1 MTGNPMNELIQEFL
15 NYITVELGLSRNT
28 IEAYARDL
36 RQFAAFLTL
45 TGYDS
50 LAEIH
55 SHTLVDYLRKLQQD
69 NLKASSVTRKLAAI
83 RSFFQYMLRERH
95 LKIDPSVTIDSLKT
109 PQRLPKVLSEKE
121 IDRLLEQP
129 GATTPAKL
137 RDKAMLELLY
147 ATGVRVSELVS
158 LKLGDINM
166 DMGYIRCFGKGSKE
180 RIVPM
185 GGSAQNALTDYLD
198 RARPKIVR
206 RAAEDTLFLNH
217 HGRKMSR
224 QGFWQIIQAAAR
236 RVEIKT
242 VVTPHMLRHSFATHL
257 LDHGADLRSVQ
268 EMLGH
273 ADISTTQIYTHVTR
287 TRLKEVYDKT
297 HPRA

>member
-1 MTGNPMNELIQEFL
+1 MNELIQEFL
-15 NYITVELGLSRNT
+15 NYITVERGLSRNT

-36 RQFAAFLTL
+36 RQFAGFLTL

-55 SHTLVDYLRKLQQD
+55 SQTLVAYLRKLQQE
-69 NLKASSVTRKLAAI
+69 NLQPSSVTRKLAAI

-121 IDRLLEQP
+121 IGRLLEQP

-158 LKLGDINM
+158 LKLGDLNM

-185 GGSAQNALTDYLD
+185 GGSAQKALLDYLD

-206 RAAEDTLFLNH
+206 RAVEDTLFLNH
-217 HGRKMSR
+217 HGRKMTR

-236 RVEIKT
+236 RVDIKT
-242 VVTPHMLRHSFATHL
+242 LVTPHMLRHSFATHL

-287 TRLKEVYDKT
+287 TRLQEVYDKT

>member
-1 MTGNPMNELIQEFL
+1 MTELIQEYL
-15 NYITVELGLSRNT
+15 NYISVERGLSRNT
-28 IEAYARDL
+28 IDAYARDL
-36 RQFAAFLTL
+36 HQFAVFLTL
-45 TGYDS
+45 AGYDS

-55 SHTLVDYLRKLQQD
+55 SHTLVEYLRKLQQE
-69 NLKASSVTRKLAAI
+69 NLKPSSVTRKLAAI

-137 RDKAMLELLY
+137 RDKAMLELMY

-158 LKLGDINM
+158 LKLGDLNM

-206 RAAEDTLFLNH
+206 RTAEDTLFLNH

-236 RVEIKT
+236 RVDIKT

-257 LDHGADLRSVQ
+257 LDHGADLRAVQ

-273 ADISTTQIYTHVTR
+273 VDISTTQIYTHVTR

>member
-1 MTGNPMNELIQEFL
+1 MTELIQEYL
-15 NYITVELGLSRNT
+15 NYISVERGLSRNT
-28 IEAYARDL
+28 IDAYARDL
-36 RQFAAFLTL
+36 QQFAAFLTL
-45 TGYDS
+45 AGYDS

-55 SHTLVDYLRKLQQD
+55 SHTLVEYLRKLQLE
-69 NLKASSVTRKLAAI
+69 NLKPSSVTRKLAAI

-137 RDKAMLELLY
+137 RDKAMLELMY

-158 LKLGDINM
+158 LKLGDLNM

-236 RVEIKT
+236 RVDIKT

-257 LDHGADLRSVQ
+257 LDHGADLRAVQ

>member
-1 MTGNPMNELIQEFL
+1 MNELIQEFL
-15 NYITVELGLSRNT
+15 NYITVERGLSRNT
-28 IEAYARDL
+28 IEAYTRDL

-55 SHTLVDYLRKLQQD
+55 SQTLVAYLRKLQQE
-69 NLKASSVTRKLAAI
+69 NMQPSSVTRKLAAI

-95 LKIDPSVTIDSLKT
+95 LKVDPSVTIDSLKT

-121 IDRLLEQP
+121 IGRLLEQP

-185 GGSAQNALTDYLD
+185 GGSAQNALLDYLD

-217 HGRKMSR
+217 HGRKMTR

-236 RVEIKT
+236 RVDIKT
-242 VVTPHMLRHSFATHL
+242 LVTPHMLRHSFATHL

-287 TRLKEVYDKT
+287 TRLQEVYDKT

>member
-1 MTGNPMNELIQEFL
+1 MNELIQEFL
-15 NYITVELGLSRNT
+15 NYITVERGLSRNT

-55 SHTLVDYLRKLQQD
+55 SQTLVAYLRKLQQE
-69 NLKASSVTRKLAAI
+69 NMQPSSVTRKLAAI

-121 IDRLLEQP
+121 IGRLLEQP

-166 DMGYIRCFGKGSKE
+166 DMGYVRCFGKGSKE

-185 GGSAQNALTDYLD
+185 GGSAQNALLDYLD

-217 HGRKMSR
+217 HGRKMTR
-224 QGFWQIIQAAAR
+224 QGFWQIIQAAAL
-236 RVEIKT
+236 RVGIAIT
-242 VVTPHMLRHSFATHL
+242 VTPHMLRHSFATHL

>member
-1 MTGNPMNELIQEFL
+1 MNELIQEFL
-15 NYITVELGLSRNT
+15 NYITVERGLSRNT

-36 RQFAAFLTL
+36 RQFAAFLAL

-55 SHTLVDYLRKLQQD
+55 SHTLVDYLRKLQQE
-69 NLKASSVTRKLAAI
+69 NLQPSSVTRKLAAI

-95 LKIDPSVTIDSLKT
+95 LKVDPSVTIDSLKT
-109 PQRLPKVLSEKE
+109 PQRLPKVLSETE
-121 IDRLLEQP
+121 IGRLLEQP

-185 GGSAQNALTDYLD
+185 GGSAQKALLDYLD

-217 HGRKMSR
+217 HGRKMTR

-236 RVEIKT
+236 RVGIKT
-242 VVTPHMLRHSFATHL
+242 LVTPHMLRHSFATHL

>member
-1 MTGNPMNELIQEFL
+1 
-15 NYITVELGLSRNT
+15 LSRNT
-28 IEAYARDL
+28 IDAYARDL
-36 RQFAAFLTL
+36 QQFAAFLTL
-45 TGYDS
+45 AGYDS

-55 SHTLVDYLRKLQQD
+55 SHTLVEYLRKLQLE
-69 NLKASSVTRKLAAI
+69 NLKPSSVTRKLAAI

-137 RDKAMLELLY
+137 RDKAMLELMY

-158 LKLGDINM
+158 LKLGDLNM

-236 RVEIKT
+236 RVDIKT

-257 LDHGADLRSVQ
+257 LDHGADLRAVQ

>member
-1 MTGNPMNELIQEFL
+1 MNELIQEFL
-15 NYITVELGLSRNT
+15 NYITVERGLSRNT

-55 SHTLVDYLRKLQQD
+55 SQTLVAYLRKLQQE
-69 NLKASSVTRKLAAI
+69 NLQPSSVTRKLAAI

-121 IDRLLEQP
+121 IGRLLEQP

-158 LKLGDINM
+158 LKLGDLNM

-185 GGSAQNALTDYLD
+185 GGSAQKALLDYLD
-198 RARPKIVR
+198 RARPKIVK

-217 HGRKMSR
+217 HGRKMTR

-236 RVEIKT
+236 RVGIKT
-242 VVTPHMLRHSFATHL
+242 LVTPHMLRHSFATHL

-287 TRLKEVYDKT
+287 TRLQEVYDKT

>member
-1 MTGNPMNELIQEFL
+1 MNDLIQEFL
-15 NYITVELGLSRNT
+15 NYITVERGLSRNT
-28 IEAYARDL
+28 IDAYRRDL
-36 RQFAAFLTL
+36 NQFAV
-45 TGYDS
+45 Y
-50 LAEIH
+50 LAEQGLVAAAQVQAQ
-55 SHTLVDYLRKLQQD
+55 TLVEYLLHLHRQE
-69 NLKASSVTRKLAAI
+69 LKAASVTRKLAAI
-83 RSFFQYMLRERH
+83 RSFFQYAVRERH

-121 IDRLLEQP
+121 INRLLEQP
-129 GATTPAKL
+129 GASKPANL
-137 RDKAMLELLY
+137 RDKAMLELMY

-158 LKLGDINM
+158 LKLNDINM

-185 GGSAQNALTDYLD
+185 GGSAVNALLDYLD
-198 RARPKIVR
+198 RGRPKIIK
-206 RAAEDTLFLNH
+206 RAAEETLFLNH
-217 HGRKMSR
+217 HGRKMTR

-236 RVEIKT
+236 RVGIEI

-273 ADISTTQIYTHVTR
+273 TDIATTQIYTHVTR
-287 TRLKEVYDKT
+287 TRLQEVYNKT

>member
-1 MTGNPMNELIQEFL
+1 
-15 NYITVELGLSRNT
+15 
-28 IEAYARDL
+28 
-36 RQFAAFLTL
+36 
-45 TGYDS
+45 
-50 LAEIH
+50 
-55 SHTLVDYLRKLQQD
+55 
-69 NLKASSVTRKLAAI
+69 
-83 RSFFQYMLRERH
+83 
-95 LKIDPSVTIDSLKT
+95 
-109 PQRLPKVLSEKE
+109 
-121 IDRLLEQP
+121 
-129 GATTPAKL
+129 
-137 RDKAMLELLY
+137 MLELLY

>member
-1 MTGNPMNELIQEFL
+1 MQALIEEFL
-15 NYITVELGLSRNT
+15 NYISVERGLSRNT
-28 IEAYARDL
+28 IDAYSRDL
-36 RQFAAFLTL
+36 RQFIAFLTQS
-45 TGYDS
+45 GYDS
-50 LAEIH
+50 VSEVH
-55 SHTLVDYLRKLQQD
+55 SHTLVDYLRKLQQEGM
-69 NLKASSVTRKLAAI
+69 KPTSVTRKLAAI
-83 RSFFQYMLRERH
+83 RSFFQYLLRERQ
-95 LKIDPSVTIDSLKT
+95 LKADPSETIDSLKT
-109 PQRLPKVLSEKE
+109 PQRLPKVLSERE
-121 IDRLLEQP
+121 MVRLLEQP
-129 GATTPAKL
+129 GAATPANL
-137 RDKAMLELLY
+137 RDKAMLELMY

-158 LKLGDINM
+158 LKVGDINM

-185 GGSAQNALTDYLD
+185 GSSAQLALQNYLN

-217 HGRKMSR
+217 HGRKMTR

-236 RVEIKT
+236 RVDIRIT
-242 VVTPHMLRHSFATHL
+242 VTPHMLRHSFATHL
-257 LDHGADLRSVQ
+257 LEHGADLRAVQ

-287 TRLKEVYDKT
+287 IRLKAVYDKT

>member
-1 MTGNPMNELIQEFL
+1 MNELIQEFL
-15 NYITVELGLSRNT
+15 NYITVERGLSRNT

-55 SHTLVDYLRKLQQD
+55 SQTLVAYLRKLQQE
-69 NLKASSVTRKLAAI
+69 NLQPSSVTRKLAAI

-95 LKIDPSVTIDSLKT
+95 LKVDPSVTIDSLKT
-109 PQRLPKVLSEKE
+109 PQRLPKVLSEKD
-121 IDRLLEQP
+121 ISRLLEQP

-158 LKLGDINM
+158 LKLGDLNM

-185 GGSAQNALTDYLD
+185 GGSAQKALLDYLD

-206 RAAEDTLFLNH
+206 RAVEDTLFLNH
-217 HGRKMSR
+217 HGRKMTR

-236 RVEIKT
+236 RVDIKT
-242 VVTPHMLRHSFATHL
+242 LVTPHMLRHSFATHL

-287 TRLKEVYDKT
+287 TRLQEVYDKT

>member
-1 MTGNPMNELIQEFL
+1 MNDLLQEFL
-15 NYITVELGLSRNT
+15 NYISVERGLSHNT
-28 IEAYARDL
+28 IDAYRRDL
-36 RQFAAFLTL
+36 NQFSGYL
-45 TGYDS
+45 TGKGYSDPAQVQS
-50 LAEIH
+50 QTMIE
-55 SHTLVDYLRKLQQD
+55 YLLHLQQQE
-69 NLKASSVTRKLAAI
+69 LKAASVTRKLAAI
-83 RSFFQYMLRERH
+83 RSFFQYAVRERR

-121 IDRLLEQP
+121 INRLLEQP
-129 GATTPAKL
+129 GASKPANL
-137 RDKAMLELLY
+137 RDKAMLELMY

-158 LKLGDINM
+158 LKLNDINM

-185 GGSAQNALTDYLD
+185 GGSAVNALLDYLD
-198 RARPKIVR
+198 RGRPKIIR
-206 RAAEDTLFLNH
+206 RAAEETLFLNH

-236 RVEIKT
+236 RVGIGIT
-242 VVTPHMLRHSFATHL
+242 VTPHMLRHSFATHM

-273 ADISTTQIYTHVTR
+273 ADIATTQIYTHVTR
-287 TRLKEVYDKT
+287 TRIQQVYNKT

>member
-1 MTGNPMNELIQEFL
+1 MNELIQEFL
-15 NYITVELGLSRNT
+15 NYITVERGLSRNT

-55 SHTLVDYLRKLQQD
+55 SQTLVAYLRKLQQE
-69 NLKASSVTRKLAAI
+69 NMQPSSVTRKLAAI

-121 IDRLLEQP
+121 IGRLLEQP

-185 GGSAQNALTDYLD
+185 GGSAQNALLDYLD

-217 HGRKMSR
+217 HGRKMTR
-224 QGFWQIIQAAAR
+224 QGFWQIIQAAAL
-236 RVEIKT
+236 RVGIAIT
-242 VVTPHMLRHSFATHL
+242 VTPHMLRHSFATHL

>member
-1 MTGNPMNELIQEFL
+1 MNELIQEFL
-15 NYITVELGLSRNT
+15 NYITVERGLSRNT

-55 SHTLVDYLRKLQQD
+55 SQTLVAYLRKLQQE
-69 NLKASSVTRKLAAI
+69 NLQPSSVTRKLAAI

-121 IDRLLEQP
+121 IGRLLEQP

-185 GGSAQNALTDYLD
+185 GGSAQKALLDYLD
-198 RARPKIVR
+198 RARPKIVK

-217 HGRKMSR
+217 HGRKMTR

-236 RVEIKT
+236 RVGIKT
-242 VVTPHMLRHSFATHL
+242 LVTPHMLRHSFATHL

-287 TRLKEVYDKT
+287 TRLQEVYDKT

>member
-1 MTGNPMNELIQEFL
+1 MNELIQEFL
-15 NYITVELGLSRNT
+15 NYITVERGLSRNT

-55 SHTLVDYLRKLQQD
+55 SHTLVEYLRKLQQESM
-69 NLKASSVTRKLAAI
+69 KPSSVTRKLAAI

-95 LKIDPSVTIDSLKT
+95 LKVDPSVTIDSLKT
-109 PQRLPKVLSEKE
+109 PQRLPKVLSERE
-121 IDRLLEQP
+121 IGRLLEQP

-185 GGSAQNALTDYLD
+185 GGAAQNALLDYLD
-198 RARPKIVR
+198 RARPKIVK

-217 HGRKMSR
+217 HGRKMTR

-257 LDHGADLRSVQ
+257 LEHGADLRAVQ

>member
-1 MTGNPMNELIQEFL
+1 MNELIQEFL
-15 NYITVELGLSRNT
+15 NYITVERGLSRNT

-55 SHTLVDYLRKLQQD
+55 SQTLVAYLRKLQQE
-69 NLKASSVTRKLAAI
+69 NMQPSSVTRKLAAI

-121 IDRLLEQP
+121 IGRLLEQP

-185 GGSAQNALTDYLD
+185 GGSAQKALLDYLD
-198 RARPKIVR
+198 RARPKIVK

-217 HGRKMSR
+217 HGRKMTR

-236 RVEIKT
+236 RVGIKT
-242 VVTPHMLRHSFATHL
+242 LVTPHMLRHSFATHL

-287 TRLKEVYDKT
+287 TRLQEVYDKT

>member
-1 MTGNPMNELIQEFL
+1 MTELIQEYL
-15 NYITVELGLSRNT
+15 NYISVERGLSRNT
-28 IEAYARDL
+28 IDAYARDL
-36 RQFAAFLTL
+36 QQFAAFLTL
-45 TGYDS
+45 AGYDS

-55 SHTLVDYLRKLQQD
+55 SHTLVEYLRKLQLE
-69 NLKASSVTRKLAAI
+69 NLKPSSVTRKLAAI

-137 RDKAMLELLY
+137 RDKAMLELMY

-158 LKLGDINM
+158 LKLGDLNM

-236 RVEIKT
+236 RVDIKT

-257 LDHGADLRSVQ
+257 LDHGADLRAVQ

-273 ADISTTQIYTHVTR
+273 ADISSTQIYTHVTR